1 MKNTHPLRR
10 VAAAVSMI
18 GLFGMNTATWATEGN
33 GLGVYPDGL
42 ENFLSGALPPPGV
55 HALVYA
61 GGARYD
67 KVRGDRGQS
76 IGPADFNVDVRAV
89 VPRVVW
95 VTQHQVLGG
104 QLAFEALAPLL
115 NVDVTAG
122 GRSFSKS
129 GLGDVVLGS
138 ALGYHHAPDLHSA
151 VGVDVYL
158 PTGSYSVT
166 DPASLGRN
174 ILTWQPLVA
183 VSYMP
188 AQGLNIDL
196 KAMWDINGRNG
207 KTDTRS
213 GQALHADYALGWGL
227 GHGWVVGVAGHVY
240 RQLTEDSGPNAGT
253 GKAESNAFG
262 PSFRYADGKGLLIT
276 AKWQNEFGVRN
287 RVQGQSLWV
296 KASLPF

>member
-1 MKNTHPLRR
+1 MKSTHPLRR
-10 VAAAVSMI
+10 VAAAAC
-18 GLFGMNTATWATEGN
+18 LTALLGACLTAEATEGN

-61 GGARYD
+61 GGANYD
-67 KVRGDRGQS
+67 KVRGDDGQS
-76 IGPADFNVDVRAV
+76 IGPADFSVKVRAV

-95 VTQHQVLGG
+95 VTPHQVLGG

-122 GRSFSKS
+122 GQNYSKS

-138 ALGYHHAPDLHSA
+138 ALGFHHSPELHTA

-158 PTGSYSVT
+158 PTGSYSKT

-174 ILTWQPLVA
+174 IVTWQPLAA

-188 AQGLNIDL
+188 AQGVNADL
-196 KAMWDINGRNG
+196 KAMWDINGRNDQ
-207 KTDTRS
+207 TDTRS

-227 GHGWVVGVAGHVY
+227 GNGWVLGVAGHVY
-240 RQLTEDSGPNAGT
+240 RQVTEDSGANAGT
-253 GKAESNAFG
+253 GKAAANAIG
-262 PSFRYADGKGLLIT
+262 PSVRYADGKGLLVT

-287 RVQGQSLWV
+287 RVQGQALWV
-296 KASLPF
+296 KATLPF